1 MQPSIIIWDWKCSTQ
16 KGNMRESNIIASNVT
31 IKRIWLEVLLNRN
44 LYYITVSNI
53 LASNAT
59 IKQIQEEALLNI
71 KGQYTKQE
79 TNTYETSKDDNDY
92 TLKGVVGFKF
102 QSFTQINLQYILVI
116 LVI

>member
-1 MQPSIIIWDWKCSTQ
+1 M
-16 KGNMRESNIIASNVT
+16 
-31 IKRIWLEVLLNRN
+31 
-44 LYYITVSNI
+44 SNI

-102 QSFTQINLQYILVI
+102 QSFTQINLQYLRLSLTIILI
-116 LVI
+116 SDSCLIQLLHIFYDIYLS